1 MVRRLSTG
9 HRLREP
15 GKRIVMDDLSS
26 LLLLLAR
33 KSPLILVLLAGLAF
47 AVIRWRRH
55 PRASL
60 LASIGV
66 ILYIID
72 IFVMVA
78 IYQLLPGQLSRIQVS
93 IGSQIYMVIQILD
106 DLVYSAILILL
117 VSAAFSER
125 PPKPSQTNP
134 ALY

>member
-1 MVRRLSTG
+1 
-9 HRLREP
+9 
-15 GKRIVMDDLSS
+15 MDDLSS

-33 KSPLILVLLAGLAF
+33 KSPLILVLLAGLAC

-60 LASIGV
+60 LASIG
-66 ILYIID
+66 ITLYIID
-72 IFVMVA
+72 IFVISVV
-78 IYQLLPGQLSRIQVS
+78 YYVLPGQLSRIQIS
-93 IGSQIYMVIQILD
+93 ISSQIYMVIQILD

-134 ALY
+134 A